1 MKRQFVYI
9 VLVLALAAAAL
20 SACDQVLGG
29 ATPTA
34 TPAGSIGEGKIVT
47 LADDGQTVTMHV
59 GESFLLKLGT
69 AYDWTVI
76 PLDQDIIRRE
86 PNVLTV
92 IGSQGLYQA
101 HKVGRTQITATGDP
115 PCRQS
120 QPPCAMPSRGFLLDV
135 VVE

>member
-1 MKRQFVYI
+1 VKRQWLLFG
-9 VLVLALAAAAL
+9 VLLAVLAVAAC
-20 SACDQVLGG
+20 ACDRLQGG
-29 ATPTA
+29 PAPTA
-34 TPAGSIGEGKIVT
+34 TPTSPAEEGKIVT

-101 HKVGRTQITATGDP
+101 HKVGRTQISATGDP

-120 QPPCAMPSRGFLLDV
+120 QPPCEMPSRGFLLDV